1 MEDKDARVLKFALHG
16 MSRIDSLPSDTSTLI
31 RLALNSSHAKTDPSV
46 AMELV
51 FMGGNY
57 APDAVNSV
65 VQLLKTHHRVRGMD
79 TLVDF
84 VANEKVDNLVDALL
98 FESDDSTDIYLER
111 LIPRVSAQ
119 GQSRIVKSIEQS
131 TGERP
136 AWHYRFARQLSK
148 QTKTTTTISTS
159 VLDSL
164 HQQAKAT
171 LVREDSSAVSKNAAL
186 EFCLSKMSDASTEEM
201 ESLLNLAQRVVDKDF
216 SGGILDG
223 VYRLGSGTYSRLL
236 KFCMDASPAN
246 KSKIVSL
253 MVSQPK
259 SSKLLLEAMVTNQL
273 DLKNVQPSQIEYLR
287 SQKDSELKKLVIT
300 LFGKDDAT
308 NRSELLAVY
317 ASQWPK
323 DSSIE
328 NGRKM
333 FEQHCVVCHRERD
346 VQGEKQPSVGPALE
360 ALNHWTNEAWLVA
373 ILDPSRSV
381 DTKYQRVL
389 LRTTSDEVVSGLLL
403 RDVNGTLEVMTTD
416 GRVQQIDRSTIEEE
430 KTSTLSLMPDGFEKV
445 LTPQHVSDIVRFL
458 RSQKQ

>member
-98 FESDDSTDIYLER
+98 FESDDSTNIYLER

-259 SSKLLLEAMVTNQL
+259 SAKLLLEAMVTNQL

-389 LRTTSDEVVSGLLL
+389 LRTTSDEVVSGLVL